1 MYEGPAFNRNPKIV
15 ALLKILLRR
24 LTQKTHYYGGFDN

>member
-15 ALLKILLRR
+15 FKNIVEKAHTKNPLLLGL
-24 LTQKTHYYGGFDN
+24 